1 MKVAPNITEGRA
13 KWASEHD
20 WFRSKHK
27 LNGFTTPHYKIVV
40 RDDVSTMGIRY
51 FENFEELRAWA
62 GY

>member
-1 MKVAPNITEGRA
+1 MSREVNITAGRA

-20 WFRSKHK
+20 WFISHHK
-27 LNGFTTPHYKIVV
+27 LNGFHIARYKIVV
-40 RDDVSTMGIRY
+40 RDESSSMGIRY